1 LSTISL
7 EKFHQKDVD
16 LSKYFTNTELVKMNF
31 HEQRRL
37 KNIAQNYGVMIFMG
51 QYYTGFSTF
60 IVLTAAVVQDC
71 RFLSK
76 LLSSH
81 AVSP

>member
-1 LSTISL
+1 
-7 EKFHQKDVD
+7 
-16 LSKYFTNTELVKMNF
+16 MNF